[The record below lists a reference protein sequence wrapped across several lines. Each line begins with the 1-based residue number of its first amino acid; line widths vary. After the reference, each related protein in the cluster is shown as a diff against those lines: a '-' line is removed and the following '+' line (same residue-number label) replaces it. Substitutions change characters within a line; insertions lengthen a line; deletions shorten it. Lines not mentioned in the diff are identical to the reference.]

1 MNMLELLVA
10 VIGAALIVYLFV
22 SIIKPE
28 LF

>member
-1 MNMLELLVA
+1 MNMLELIVA